1 MKTKSMTKVENM
13 ISSKGNTVDDQF
25 LIYTE
30 KGVYF
35 QSYNSVIAFK
45 PYTGKVQLD
54 TNYWDYSKTT
64 GKYRNIFLREDK
76 ATTEAK
82 IKNGNYELVN
92 LN

>member
-1 MKTKSMTKVENM
+1 MTKVENM
-13 ISSKGNTVDDQF
+13 INSKGNTVANQF

-35 QSYNSVIAFK
+35 QSYDSVIAYK

-54 TNYWDYSKTT
+54 TNYWEYSSTT
-64 GKYRNIFLREDK
+64 SKYRNIFLHEDK
-76 ATTEAK
+76 ATAEAK
-82 IKNGNYELVN
+82 IKNGTYELVN

>member
-1 MKTKSMTKVENM
+1 MTKVENM
-13 ISSKGNTVDDQF
+13 VNARGNTIPNQF

-35 QSYNSVIAFK
+35 QSYDSVIAFK
-45 PYTGKVQLD
+45 PYTGKTQLD
-54 TNYWDYSKTT
+54 SEYWDYSQTT
-64 GKYRNIFLREDK
+64 GKYRNIFLSENK

-82 IKNGNYELVN
+82 IKNGTYELVN

>member
-1 MKTKSMTKVENM
+1 MTKVENM
-13 ISSKGNTVDDQF
+13 ISSKGNTVANQF

-35 QSYNSVIAFK
+35 QSYDSVIAFK

-54 TNYWDYSKTT
+54 TNYWEYSSTT
-64 GKYRNIFLREDK
+64 SKYRNIFLHEDK
-76 ATTEAK
+76 KTTEAK
-82 IKNGNYELVN
+82 IKNGTYELVN

>member
-1 MKTKSMTKVENM
+1 MNKSMTRVENM
-13 ISSKGNTVDDQF
+13 VSSKGNTVANQF

-35 QSYNSVIAFK
+35 QSYGSVIAFK
-45 PYTGKVQLD
+45 PYTGKTQLD
-54 TNYWDYSKTT
+54 SEYWDYSQTT
-64 GKYRNIFLREDK
+64 GKYRNIFLDENK

-82 IKNGNYELVN
+82 IKNGTYELVN

>member
-1 MKTKSMTKVENM
+1 MKTKSMTRVENM
-13 ISSKGNTVDDQF
+13 ISSKGNTVANQF

-35 QSYNSVIAFK
+35 QSYDSIIAFK

-54 TNYWDYSKTT
+54 KEFWDYSSTTGTYRNMFLHEDKKTT
-64 GKYRNIFLREDK
+64 ER
-76 ATTEAK
+76 K
-82 IKNGNYELVN
+82 INNNTYELVN